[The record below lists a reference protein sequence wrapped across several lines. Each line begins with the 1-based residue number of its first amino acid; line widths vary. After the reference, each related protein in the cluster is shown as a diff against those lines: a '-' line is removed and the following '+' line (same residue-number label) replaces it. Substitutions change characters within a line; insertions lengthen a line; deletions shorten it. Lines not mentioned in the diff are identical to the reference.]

1 MRMARYNGWAN
12 QRVLTKLWENSSEN
26 ESLGKLSHIALA
38 ESVWLSRLKG
48 NHVKKNIFQVLS
60 LPELESLILENNTDW
75 LALLQNMDETDFT
88 KAIDYFTIK
97 GDPSQNSIA
106 DVLTHVFNHGT
117 YHRAQI
123 ATILRQR
130 GIDPIGTDFI
140 LFAREKES
148 LD

>member
-1 MRMARYNGWAN
+1 MARYNGWAN

-123 ATILRQR
+123 ATVLRQK
-130 GIDPIGTDFI
+130 GVDPIATDFI
-140 LFAREKES
+140 LFAREKGT
-148 LD
+148 LN

>member
-1 MRMARYNGWAN
+1 MARYNGWAN

-38 ESVWLSRLKG
+38 ESVWRSRLKG